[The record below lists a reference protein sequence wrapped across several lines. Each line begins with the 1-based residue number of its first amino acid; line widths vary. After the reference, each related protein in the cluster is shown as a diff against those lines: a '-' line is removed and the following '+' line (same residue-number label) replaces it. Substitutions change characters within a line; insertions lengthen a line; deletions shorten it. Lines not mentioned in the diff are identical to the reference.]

1 MQSWKS
7 SRLSPQ
13 WLCGNSCTWAH
24 VVDHLWPLIYIN
36 MYIYVYIL
44 QSKYI
49 QIYSTLYIPPSPA
62 YIGNISLGC
71 RGYIW
76 ERERGLCKYKFG
88 GMKKW
93 VVKEATRS
101 VLWKRCSK
109 FTGKH
114 MRQSPFFN
122 KNKSLFFISTLLK
135 KGLFAKFC
143 KI

>member
-1 MQSWKS
+1 M
-7 SRLSPQ
+7 
-13 WLCGNSCTWAH
+13 
-24 VVDHLWPLIYIN
+24 HLGTCRGSLMTAYIYIY
-36 MYIYVYIL
+36 MYIIYIC
-44 QSKYI
+44 
-49 QIYSTLYIPPSPA
+49 IYMSIYCRVNTFKYIPPSLA
-62 YIGNISLGC
+62 YIVNISRGS

-76 ERERGLCKYKFG
+76 ESERGLYKYKFG

-114 MRQSPFFN
+114 MCQSPFFN

-143 KI
+143 EI